1 MNYSLKVASYNEL
14 LNDDSKPPKPIIDNG
29 LLLDGTLL
37 LLIGPPK
44 SKKTFLTM
52 NLALS
57 IASGS
62 DFSGFKVPK
71 PKKVLYLLAEGGF
84 YPTRDRFKKMA
95 KGKNQNLFVGF
106 PNYLPINSEDGYHF
120 LYNLVNEFNPDVLI
134 LDPLI
139 KFHDVDENS
148 ASQMSDVLGK

>member
-1 MNYSLKVASYNEL
+1 MNPNLKLVGLNEL
-14 LNDDSKPPKPIIDNG
+14 LSDDSSPPKPVIDNG
-29 LLLDGTLL
+29 VLLDGTLL

-71 PKKVLYLLAEGGF
+71 PKKVLYLLAEGG
-84 YPTRDRFKKMA
+84 YYATRDRLKKWL
-95 KGKNQNLFVGF
+95 K
-106 PNYLPINSEDGYHF
+106 
-120 LYNLVNEFNPDVLI
+120 
-134 LDPLI
+134 I
-139 KFHDVDENS
+139 KI
-148 ASQMSDVLGK
+148 KI

>member
-1 MNYSLKVASYNEL
+1 MQYNFRIASYNEL

-29 LLLDGTLL
+29 VLIDGTLL

-71 PKKVLYLLAEGGF
+71 PKKVLYLLAEGG
-84 YPTRDRFKKMA
+84 YYATRDRLKKWL
-95 KGKNQNLFVGF
+95 K
-106 PNYLPINSEDGYHF
+106 
-120 LYNLVNEFNPDVLI
+120 
-134 LDPLI
+134 I
-139 KFHDVDENS
+139 KI
-148 ASQMSDVLGK
+148 KI